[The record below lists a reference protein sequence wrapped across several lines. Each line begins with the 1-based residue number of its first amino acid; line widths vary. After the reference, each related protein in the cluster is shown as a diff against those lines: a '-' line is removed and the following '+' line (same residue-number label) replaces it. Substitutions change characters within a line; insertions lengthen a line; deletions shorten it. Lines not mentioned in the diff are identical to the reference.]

1 MYDQYELTKSL
12 YYIAIVQAVLL
23 VIAIGF
29 LWAIFNAL
37 TKKK

>member
-1 MYDQYELTKSL
+1 VYDQYELTKSL
-12 YYIAIVQAVLL
+12 YYVAIVQTILL

-37 TKKK
+37 TRKK